1 MSHADHPDGTK
12 EMRQCL
18 VGSHRKEDLN
28 DKTSRSVFASQIGDE
43 KKGNKIRKMKRGG
56 EHGET
61 MIDEE
66 SSPSSP
72 SSLPDGSYELV
83 RIGESSDSPEARIV
97 QNKIPHKSEEPD
109 VLSTAIMRKR
119 VGKDVRTDSGN
130 IGVNIQNDKNSK
142 NGICE
147 DSTYDSVSDEDIKTN
162 AAKKFKL
169 SKPMVKVGD
178 DFSSIAN
185 MILFCIT
192 SVPMAITVYMACTGS
207 RALGSWIVITFF
219 HFWYVGLTYRGAPEM
234 TGCREIQE
242 VRRNGP
248 VIRHIGETVR
258 GYFNGSIIKECDLDP
273 KGLYH
278 PISVISAGRFF
289 HI

>member
-1 MSHADHPDGTK
+1 MSDADHPDGTK

-18 VGSHRKEDLN
+18 VGSHPKEDLN
-28 DKTSRSVFASQIGDE
+28 VKTSRSVLASRAGHE
-43 KKGNKIRKMKRGG
+43 KEGAKNRKIKRGG

-72 SSLPDGSYELV
+72 SSSPDGNYELV
-83 RIGESSDSPEARIV
+83 RIGESSDSPEARLAHS
-97 QNKIPHKSEEPD
+97 KISHKSEEPD
-109 VLSTAIMRKR
+109 VLLTSIMRKR

-130 IGVNIQNDKNSK
+130 NGKKKNSK

-147 DSTYDSVSDEDIKTN
+147 DSTYDSDSEEDIKTN
-162 AAKKFKL
+162 AGKEFKL

-185 MILFCIT
+185 IILFCIT

-219 HFWYVGLTYRGAPEM
+219 HFWYVGLTYRGAPEI

-278 PISVISAGRFF
+278 PISVISAG
-289 HI
+289 